1 VRGAKVVYD
10 RSRLAQRKER
20 KLDESMEMIGST
32 DYSLG
37 YIRALDEL
45 NALPPPSV
53 DEITE
58 ACAAIGTGFEA
69 SELVDEVLFCCC
81 WRGFLKCSV
90 YAGIKSGLQ
99 RRNKQGK

>member
-1 VRGAKVVYD
+1 M
-10 RSRLAQRKER
+10 
-20 KLDESMEMIGST
+20 DESMEMIGST
-32 DYSLG
+32 DNSLG

-99 RRNKQGK
+99 RKNEQGKW